1 MTERRLTALE
11 RDMYHLDR
19 RVADNAAQ
27 IKTWAEH
34 NNRIGS
40 RFHVIEVGAA
50 ELEKQITTLGSLPA
64 RLSAIEE
71 CLRSWKRM
79 IRFAILG
86 IKLFA
91 AIVLLLGVLSGK
103 VSQDAGKAAMKIIG
117 GL

>member
-19 RVADNAAQ
+19 RVSDNAAA
-27 IKTWAEH
+27 IKVWAEH

-40 RFHVIEVGAA
+40 RFHVIEVNAQG
-50 ELEKQITTLGSLPA
+50 LEKQISTIGSLHG
-64 RLSAIEE
+64 RLNDIEQ

-86 IKLFA
+86 VKLLA
-91 AIVLLLGVLSGK
+91 AIVLLIGVLTGK

>member
-19 RVADNAAQ
+19 RVSDNAAA
-27 IKTWAEH
+27 IKTWADH
-34 NNRIGS
+34 NMRIGS
-40 RFHVIEVGAA
+40 RFQVLEINSA
-50 ELEKQITTLGSLPA
+50 ELEKQITTLGLLPA

-71 CLRSWKRM
+71 CLRSYKRM

-91 AIVLLLGVLSGK
+91 AIVLLLGVLTGK